1 MSVTPSA
8 PVSGYCHEECDMS
21 HVTEIFPGKLNHFKV
36 THQQA
41 CKTNALVVNLTFR
54 FSLNFKENNVT
65 RYLCDNDL
73 ASLLT
78 RHWSITNSVK
88 ILQRLKYNTSSLNP
102 ARQLNTMIMLVMDH
116 GLRDHEYS
124 KIYLITIFLQYY
136 IGMLDVS
143 IQKFHKTKAS
153 GE

>member
-1 MSVTPSA
+1 
-8 PVSGYCHEECDMS
+8 MS

-41 CKTNALVVNLTFR
+41 CKTNALLVNLTFR

-65 RYLCDNDL
+65 KYLCDNDL

-102 ARQLNTMIMLVMDH
+102 ARQLNNTMIILVMDH
-116 GLRDHEYS
+116 GLRNHEYS

-136 IGMLDVS
+136 IGLCLMMCPS
-143 IQKFHKTKAS
+143 KKFHKTKAS